1 VPTKSH
7 VRVPA
12 ALIVGNPFNGDAQR
26 RTLWLWVSRTQHI
39 SPRHPYGQVCGAGG
53 VWEFCSTCVPTKSHV
68 RVPAST
74 LINKFLYCGSP
85 SSQATFGRGCLGFSI
100 YCPCTPRGRSAELE
114 VRRSWRCAA
123 PSRAHLGCEC
133 LGVNIYRLGIPRNR
147 SAELDPG
154 AWDTCNMCTSTKLH
168 VYVRVRMPEKLKCRR
183 SARSRCARRKRIQRR
198 LSS

>member
-1 VPTKSH
+1 MRSAAHFGCGCLGFNIYRLGTPTGRSAELEECGSF
-7 VRVPA
+7 VAPA
-12 ALIVGNPFNGDAQR
+12 CQP
-26 RTLWLWVSRTQHI
+26 SRT
-39 SPRHPYGQVCGAGG
+39 YL
-53 VWEFCSTCVPTKSHV
+53 